1 MRLAHHLAV
10 ASEWIRGDCVEATE
24 FPDLAQ
30 RYMVMAV
37 PKTVVNDRVSFEGA
51 VPEAQFVDAVL
62 RAVGAPPRTVPRTSP
77 EARDDLGAGAPA
89 LALGAVSCSSGAA
102 ASADGRPRRA
112 PGRSPGSAARRSP
125 RRRGLPPR
133 SIRRPARTVDCGAA
147 VPGAPRL
154 DARFLH
160 GAGGGSRRALKC
172 RRLPARVGGAIVP
185 R

>member
-10 ASEWIRGDCVEATE
+10 ASEWIRGDCVEANE

-62 RAVGAPPRTVPRTSP
+62 RAVN
-77 EARDDLGAGAPA
+77 GAGDAPDR
-89 LALGAVSCSSGAA
+89 SRRGAA
-102 ASADGRPRRA
+102 TG
-112 PGRSPGSAARRSP
+112 
-125 RRRGLPPR
+125 
-133 SIRRPARTVDCGAA
+133 RRPSDQSERG
-147 VPGAPRL
+147 
-154 DARFLH
+154 
-160 GAGGGSRRALKC
+160 
-172 RRLPARVGGAIVP
+172 ARVA